1 MSLTPRPGVL
11 DIQPYVPGASS
22 LAGHGAAMKLSA
34 NEGALGPSP
43 NAVVAYREAT
53 ALERYPDGDATALRE
68 AIGRCHGLDPAR
80 IVVGAGSDEILF
92 NLARGYAGV
101 GDEVIFSA
109 HGFNMYPIIAH
120 SIGAAAVTAAEPELV
135 FDVGNALDKVTDR
148 TRVVFIAN
156 PNNPTGTYIPADEV
170 RRLRE
175 GLPDGVLLVID
186 AAYAEFVTREDYSPG
201 IELVDAGANTVM
213 TRTFSKIYALAA
225 LRLGWAYCPPAVAD
239 VLNRLRAPF
248 NVATPAQLAGV
259 AAVEDTGHVKAARE
273 HNETWHGWLSA
284 RIAEAGLVTTPSVAN
299 FVLVRFAGDPA
310 RGADAA
316 MGFLNSRG
324 IIARGTAGYGLA
336 DCLRITIGTEDEMRA
351 TAQAIAG
358 FVAGEAVSG
367 RRDGEAA

>member
-11 DIQPYVPGASS
+11 DIQPYVPGAST
-22 LAGHGAAMKLSA
+22 LAGPGEAMKLSA
-34 NEGALGPSP
+34 NESALGPSP
-43 NAVVAYREAT
+43 KAMAAYREAA

-109 HGFNMYPIIAH
+109 HGFNMYPIIAL
-120 SIGAAAVTAAEPELV
+120 SVGAAAVTAAEPELV
-135 FDVGNALDKVTDR
+135 FDVANALDKVTAR

-156 PNNPTGTYIPADEV
+156 PNNPTGTYIPLDEM

-175 GLPDGVLLVID
+175 ALPDNVLLVID
-186 AAYAEFVTREDYSPG
+186 AAYAEFVTSDDYSPG

-239 VLNRLRAPF
+239 VVNRMRGPF
-248 NVATPAQLAGV
+248 NVGTPAQLAGA
-259 AAVEDTGHVKAARE
+259 AAVADAGHVIAARE
-273 HNETWHGWLSA
+273 HNEIWRPWLCE
-284 RIAEAGLVTTPSVAN
+284 RIAEAGLVTTASVAN
-299 FVLVRFAGDPA
+299 FVLVRFPDNAA
-310 RGADAA
+310 RSADAA
-316 MGFLNSRG
+316 MRFLNSRG
-324 IIARGTAGYGLA
+324 IIPRGTAGYGLA

-351 TAQAIAG
+351 TARAIAD
-358 FVAGEAVSG
+358 FMAGETVSG
-367 RRDGEAA
+367 AQ